1 MANKPKQMGTEHESK
16 IKAWLRE
23 HGWPYADRRTQNGAA
38 DLGDLV
44 LSERIPFIIEAKT
57 AKKTTERATLG
68 TFVSEL
74 KAEVGN
80 SKSDAGAVVFKKV
93 GTTDVGEYYAIMPV
107 NYLNHL
113 LKLAYGEKA
122 EPITVKR
129 VVGRRVVTQTI
140 PPTG

>member
-57 AKKTTERATLG
+57 AKKPGRPIFNDMLLQIER
-68 TFVSEL
+68 
-74 KAEVGN
+74 
-80 SKSDAGAVVFKKV
+80 GAADGILAWHPDRNREQPNF
-93 GTTDVGEYYAIMPV
+93 DSFS
-107 NYLNHL
+107 L
-113 LKLAYGEKA
+113 LVRL
-122 EPITVKR
+122 I
-129 VVGRRVVTQTI
+129 
-140 PPTG
+140 